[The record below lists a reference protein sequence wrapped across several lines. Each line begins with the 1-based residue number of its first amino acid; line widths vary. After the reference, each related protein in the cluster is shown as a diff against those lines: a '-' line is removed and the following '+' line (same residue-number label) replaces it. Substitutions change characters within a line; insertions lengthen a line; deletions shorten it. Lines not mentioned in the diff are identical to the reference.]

1 VQLLLE
7 NGSRSNNNANIVR
20 DAMTLR
26 KYFEVVD

>member
-7 NGSRSNNNANIVR
+7 NGSRSNNNANIVKNVI
-20 DAMTLR
+20 TLR